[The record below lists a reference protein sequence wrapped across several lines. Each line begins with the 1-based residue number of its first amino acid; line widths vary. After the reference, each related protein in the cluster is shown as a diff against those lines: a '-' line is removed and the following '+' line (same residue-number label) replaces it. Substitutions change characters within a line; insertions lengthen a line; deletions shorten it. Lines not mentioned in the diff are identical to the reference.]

1 MSKKVVQF
9 YIHGDGT
16 AYFNRKEY
24 IKTPHCKKFKID
36 KTKRHK
42 GFMYKIQ
49 FDETPERLEGF
60 KNFAL
65 LVKENGGILEF
76 VGTNLEEFLAM
87 GDSVVSVDG
96 FEEVEAASVMPAK
109 LPFQ

>member
-1 MSKKVVQF
+1 MPNNDVQF

-16 AYFNRKEY
+16 AYFKNKQYLR
-24 IKTPHCKKFKID
+24 TPHCKKFKVD
-36 KTKRHK
+36 TTKRHK

-49 FDETPERLEGF
+49 FDETPERLDGF

-65 LVKENGGILEF
+65 LVKENGGVLEF
-76 VGTNLEEFLAM
+76 VNTNLDAFLSM
-87 GDSVVSVDG
+87 GDTVVSVDG
-96 FEEVEAASVMPAK
+96 FEEVNVSSLKAN